1 MGIALLANCRSNTI
15 VKFSTVVLAGALGVG
30 LCQAQT
36 WVHVTGTGLL
46 TTNKNFTPIE
56 QPYTG
61 SGSVVTQQYGLWRT
75 YFQVTGSTATP
86 PWPTWLTPLST
97 GPLFEDVSVQVLAA
111 DVGKPIPPG
120 KAYKVRV
127 TYVQETGFDQWYASS
142 PPLGFVARRDRK
154 WDTSVSW
161 VWIFE

>member
-1 MGIALLANCRSNTI
+1 MGIALLTNCRSNSF

-30 LCQAQT
+30 LCKAQT
-36 WVHVTGTGLL
+36 WTHVTGTGLL
-46 TTNKNFTPIE
+46 TTTIKFVPIE

-61 SGSVVTQQYGLWRT
+61 SGSKVTQQYGFWRT

-86 PWPTWLTPLST
+86 PWPTWLTPLTT
-97 GPLFEDVSVQVLAA
+97 GPLFEDVAVSVPVT
-111 DVGKPIPPG
+111 DVGRDIPIG
-120 KAYKVRV
+120 KSYKIRV
-127 TYVQETGFDQWYASS
+127 TYIQETGYDQWYASS

-154 WDTSVSW
+154 WDTGASW

>member
-1 MGIALLANCRSNTI
+1 MGVALLTNCRSNSI
-15 VKFSTVVLAGALGVG
+15 VKSSTVVLAGALGVG

-46 TTNKNFTPIE
+46 TTSKNFTPIE

-61 SGSVVTQQYGLWRT
+61 IGSKVTQQYGFWRT

-86 PWPTWLTPLST
+86 PWPTWLTPLTT
-97 GPLFEDVSVQVLAA
+97 GPLFEDVSVSVPASY
-111 DVGKPIPPG
+111 VGQDIPIG
-120 KAYKVRV
+120 QSYKLRV
-127 TYVQETGFDQWYASS
+127 EYVQETGYDQWYASS

-154 WDTSVSW
+154 WDTSVTWRSF
-161 VWIFE
+161 FE